1 MSSKIM
7 PAKTLSAKIMSAK
20 RLTLRAPA
28 ALALVLLLGAC
39 SLTPQIN
46 LTEYSP
52 VIDLG
57 GMDRAKYATDLE
69 ACRVLGLRAQ
79 ARYKALR
86 EKEIGESIA
95 ATAIG
100 AALGAGTGALVSR
113 NTSRGAGIG
122 AVTGAAIGGAT
133 ASQNVDHTRDIAK
146 FGPTIIVDRCMANRG
161 YTILSN
167 TGFGGG

>member
-1 MSSKIM
+1 MS
-7 PAKTLSAKIMSAK
+7 AKTLFAK
-20 RLTLRAPA
+20 RLTMR
-28 ALALVLLLGAC
+28 ALAPLTLVLFLGAC
-39 SLTPQIN
+39 AITPQIN

-52 VIDLG
+52 VIDLE
-57 GMDRAKYATDLE
+57 GMDQGKYVTDLE
-69 ACRVLGLRAQ
+69 ACRVLGLKAQ

-86 EKEIGESIA
+86 EKEIGETIA

-100 AALGAGTGALVSR
+100 AALGAGTGALISR
-113 NTSRGAGIG
+113 NSSRGAGQG
-122 AVTGAAIGGAT
+122 AVVGGAIGGVAAGT
-133 ASQNVDHTRDIAK
+133 NVDHTREIAK